1 MGEEENVS
9 GGGWTWNSRREMWV
23 GIWRRGGETCQLI
36 SVIRLSCWMGFLHL
50 FSSQICCLVHVSCES
65 VLPFRVF
72 S

>member
-1 MGEEENVS
+1 MELEERDV
-9 GGGWTWNSRREMWV
+9 GWHLEK
-23 GIWRRGGETCQLI
+23 GDETCQLI

>member
-1 MGEEENVS
+1 MELEERDV
-9 GGGWTWNSRREMWV
+9 GWHLEK
-23 GIWRRGGETCQLI
+23 GGETCQLI